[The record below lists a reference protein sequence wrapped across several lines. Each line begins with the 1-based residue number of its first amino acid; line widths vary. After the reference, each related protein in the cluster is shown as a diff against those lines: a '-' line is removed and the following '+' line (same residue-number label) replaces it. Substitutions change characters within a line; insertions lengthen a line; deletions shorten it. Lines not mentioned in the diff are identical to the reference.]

1 MSSFFKRKENSNSN
15 VFPIVIDK
23 GKGSNFD
30 ENLKNR
36 VENMLR
42 KGFIDE
48 VEEIIKIYKSNKL
61 PLLNSA
67 GYKEVSMYLDNK
79 IKKDA
84 LIEKIFFAHK
94 KLAKHQRTWI
104 KKIPNLKAF
113 QTVDTAK
120 NEIMEYLSH

>member
-1 MSSFFKRKENSNSN
+1 M
-15 VFPIVIDK
+15 IDK
-23 GKGSNFD
+23 GKGSTFD

-61 PLLNSA
+61 PLFNSA
-67 GYKEVSMYLDNK
+67 GYKEVSMHIDK
-79 IKKDA
+79 IIKKDV
-84 LIEKIFFAHK
+84 LIEKIYFAHK

-113 QTVDTAK
+113 QSADTAK
-120 NEIMEYLSH
+120 NEILEYLSYWVSLYQSYL

>member
-1 MSSFFKRKENSNSN
+1 MVGKRKNIIPK

-23 GKGSNFD
+23 GKGSD
-30 ENLKNR
+30 IDTHLKNR
-36 VENMLR
+36 VKDMLK

-48 VEEIIKIYKSNKL
+48 VDEIIKIYKTNQL

-67 GYKEVSMYLDNK
+67 GYKEVSMFLENK
-79 IKKDA
+79 IKKDV
-84 LIEKIFFAHK
+84 LIEKIFFAQK